1 MKLFK
6 RFLLLFAVS
15 INSVF
20 AITIDGQEISLEANK
35 TPIRATV
42 SEKATNAI
50 PSEFTF
56 ANQGHLTVAIA
67 GLNSPPLY
75 MFGED
80 NKTLIGSEVDMA
92 QLLADSLGL
101 TLKVV
106 PTSWE
111 DWPLGVASGK
121 YDLAISNITVT
132 KDRKK
137 RFDFV
142 TYRKDTLVFFVK
154 SNSPINEINKAADIA
169 GLKIIVGSGT
179 NQESILLAWN
189 DENIAKGLEAFTPIY
204 AKDDAAQSLA
214 LQSGRADAF
223 FTPYVMGAWKVS
235 QTGNTKLVGQIDGG
249 WPHAAHIAVTLK
261 KGSGLVNAVQISLNE
276 VMQSGEYQ
284 QVLSRWGEGKEA
296 LTVAEINPKGLG
308 D

>member
-1 MKLFK
+1 MKILNQILV
-6 RFLLLFAVS
+6 LLAFAVTP
-15 INSVF
+15 VF
-20 AITIDGQEISLEANK
+20 AITIDGQEISLENNK
-35 TPIRATV
+35 VPIRAKTN
-42 SEKATNAI
+42 EAAINAI
-50 PSEFTF
+50 SPEFRF
-56 ANQGHLTVAIA
+56 ANQGALTVAVA

-75 MFGED
+75 MFAED
-80 NKTLIGSEVDMA
+80 NRTLVGSEVDMA
-92 QLLADSLGL
+92 QLIADSLGL

-121 YDLAISNITVT
+121 YDMAISNITVT

-142 TYRKDTLVFFVK
+142 TYRKDSLGFFVK
-154 SNSPINEINKAADIA
+154 SDSSINEINQAEDIA

-179 NQESILLAWN
+179 NQEAILLAWN
-189 DENIAKGLEAFTPIY
+189 EENIAKGLEAFTPIY

-223 FTPYVMGAWKVS
+223 FTPYVMGAWKIS

-249 WPHAAHIAVTLK
+249 WPNAAHVAVTLK
-261 KGSGLVNAVQISLNE
+261 KGSGLVDAVQIALNG

-284 QVLSRWGEGKEA
+284 QVLSRWGEGQEA
-296 LTVAEINPKGLG
+296 LSVAEINPPGLG